1 MIIASTPL
9 RISLLGGST
18 DLEDFI
24 EFNGDGKVI
33 SFPIPCP
40 LLDAVRKTKAMS
52 LKDFHIFFILIS
64 VILAIFFGGW
74 CVKQGGVMYLV
85 SGIVSFLV
93 GIGLVV
99 YLLLFVKKTRKIQ
112 NPGEPS

>member
-1 MIIASTPL
+1 
-9 RISLLGGST
+9 
-18 DLEDFI
+18 
-24 EFNGDGKVI
+24 
-33 SFPIPCP
+33 
-40 LLDAVRKTKAMS
+40 MS
-52 LKDFHIFFILIS
+52 LKDFHIFFIFIS